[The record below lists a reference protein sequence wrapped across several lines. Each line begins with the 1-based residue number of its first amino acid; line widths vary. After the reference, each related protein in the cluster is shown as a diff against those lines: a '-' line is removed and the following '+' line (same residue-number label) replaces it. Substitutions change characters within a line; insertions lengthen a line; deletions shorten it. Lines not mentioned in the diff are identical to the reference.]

1 MFAIKAETL
10 KPLSCHIVPD
20 ATSFTEM
27 KHGMQIFTGGWCSP
41 SSQRKREAKVLSH
54 SKLTTGKYSPIHTH
68 FQKGI

>member
-41 SSQRKREAKVLSH
+41 SILKEKGGKSFESFKINHRE
-54 SKLTTGKYSPIHTH
+54 I
-68 FQKGI
+68 